1 MARRGRKGAEAT
13 AKKLR
18 GGGLDPRELPELHTL
33 ENAKEWLAL
42 IGAAVVTKRLDARD
56 AQAGIRAVE
65 AWLKAEGERATA
77 EVLDELRAEIDRV
90 KSDMAARSIKAV

>member
-18 GGGLDPRELPELHTL
+18 GGGLDPGELPRLGSHEDAKLWL
-33 ENAKEWLAL
+33 EV

-77 EVLDELRAEIDRV
+77 EVLDKLREEIDRV
-90 KSDMAARSIKAV
+90 KAEIASTSVRAL